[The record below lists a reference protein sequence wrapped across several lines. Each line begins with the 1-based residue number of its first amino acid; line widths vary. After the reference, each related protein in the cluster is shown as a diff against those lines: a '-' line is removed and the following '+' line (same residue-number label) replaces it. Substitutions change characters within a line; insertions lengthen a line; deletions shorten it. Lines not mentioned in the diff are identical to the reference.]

1 MVADHPPYPV
11 SRRFPCRFPP
21 TAPIR
26 IAPITLIPHPTGFTT
41 SAPIPRSPHG
51 EVPRFRCT
59 SCGRTLSAQTE
70 SIHYY
75 AKRRLPLKEIHASL
89 VAGASQRDVA
99 RRYRCSPMA
108 IQNAVL
114 RLGRQ
119 SMGYQAIL
127 AAHLN
132 SRSRVVIDGLRSFV
146 TSQDYPCDLT
156 TTVDTEGETI
166 LTITHA
172 VFRRGGRMT
181 AFQRRR
187 IKRKDDR
194 WRPPPGEVKGAILL
208 TCRELWNYLR
218 PEFARNAV
226 IDTDE
231 NPLYRSVLRR
241 DPAML
246 HFRRGRLVRHRRTAG
261 SAPRTMDNPLFP
273 VNYVDRLLR
282 HRLKEHTRETIAFGR
297 HATLQ
302 MSRAW
307 IFAWDHNSR
316 REYRVRRPEEG
327 VHLGTR
333 ECDRRGVPGDRADQ
347 PGVLL
352 TAGRPGAGDRSG
364 KSLPGVA
371 ERTHH
376 ATGEV
381 ADRSDGDLRA
391 DPGLCQ
397 TGSRPEF
404 NNLVDTSEEQRK
416 KRVCKDKPHNHHE
429 AREKIGGL
437 DRLELKQVET
447 DHDDHRSSH
456 TRNLTDHEFAH
467 ERRENPRQKGECA

>member
-1 MVADHPPYPV
+1 MPVPTHCTNPDCPNHVDPPSHWLHHFGSY
-11 SRRFPCRFPP
+11 S
-21 TAPIR
+21 
-26 IAPITLIPHPTGFTT
+26 TL
-41 SAPIPRSPHG
+41 AHG

-327 VHLGTR
+327 VHLGQGSVTAAGCRVIARINR
-333 ECDRRGVPGDRADQ
+333 EFFSRRVDLARVTVPGSLCR
-347 PGVLL
+347 VWLNEL
-352 TAGRPGAGDRSG
+352 TTP
-364 KSLPGVA
+364 P
-371 ERTHH
+371 
-376 ATGEV
+376 
-381 ADRSDGDLRA
+381 LRWRV
-391 DPGLCQ
+391 GQ
-397 TGSRPEF
+397 TG
-404 NNLVDTSEEQRK
+404 TSVRI
-416 KRVCKDKPHNHHE
+416 PAY
-429 AREKIGGL
+429 ARRDL
-437 DRLELKQVET
+437 A
-447 DHDDHRSSH
+447 RSS
-456 TRNLTDHEFAH
+456 TIW
-467 ERRENPRQKGECA
+467 